1 MIELITSAA
10 ILVSSIYGTGQAP
23 ATDATTTL
31 ATSTQSAATV
41 IAISTTTAFTN
52 NTGVMAYVKQQY
64 ADEPV
69 LVDIA
74 RCESAFRQ
82 YDPATGEVLH
92 GVKDNQDIGVM
103 QINEQYQGAEALSMG
118 YDIDT
123 VEGNV
128 AYAQYLYETQGAA
141 PWNASSACWSKA
153 YAISQYQDQ
162 VAAAEVAIAAK

>member
-10 ILVSSIYGTGQAP
+10 MLVSSMYGVGQ
-23 ATDATTTL
+23 ATTTVPQI
-31 ATSTQSAATV
+31 ASTTQPAATIV
-41 IAISTTTAFTN
+41 AISTTTAFTD
-52 NTGVMAYVKQQY
+52 NTGVEAYVKAQY
-64 ADEPV
+64 ADEPI

-82 YDPATGEVLH
+82 YNSKTGGVLH

-103 QINEQYQGAEALSMG
+103 QINEQYQGAKAAAMG

-141 PWNASSACWSKA
+141 PWGASSTCWSA
-153 YAISQYQDQ
+153 DYASNE
-162 VAAAEVAIAAK
+162 AAANANSLAVK